1 MLHDVDDAK
10 VPDFAGSTDEAEE
23 REMQNILGDRTSR
36 STACGECL
44 GGTKAELMMRDPVN
58 DFRGK
63 RAKREWRE

>member
-36 STACGECL
+36 STECTECL
-44 GGTKAELMMRDPVN
+44 GGANVLMVRDPVN
-58 DFRGK
+58 DFGG
-63 RAKREWRE
+63 